1 MKKLFL
7 ASALAISLLAML
19 PADSHAFWNSPQSS
33 QGLPWLQGRALNFLS
48 RNHQHGP
55 LYNYGPYQSGTGFG
69 TGYEWKY
76 VPNPLLGHYVPAYP
90 ANYYGGYAI
99 PPGSHWNGGQ
109 LPYPATSTGPG
120 SVVPQGVPQPTAQ
133 SELPAIV
140 VPSAVVPTNP
150 ALGTTSPILTA
161 PKTTTSNY
169 YGAPAPSYF
178 TPSRNP
184 MPK

>member
-7 ASALAISLLAML
+7 ASVLAISLLAML

-55 LYNYGPYQSGTGFG
+55 LYNYGPYQGG

-99 PPGSHWNGGQ
+99 PPGSHWGQ
-109 LPYPATSTGPG
+109 LPYPSSPIAPDNVAPQGTPQPIAQTEPPAVIVP
-120 SVVPQGVPQPTAQ
+120 SVVAPTT
-133 SELPAIV
+133 PA
-140 VPSAVVPTNP
+140 P
-150 ALGTTSPILTA
+150 GTTPPIPTA
-161 PKTTTSNY
+161 PKTSTSNY
-169 YGAPAPSYF
+169 YGAPAPAYF
-178 TPSRNP
+178 APSRNP